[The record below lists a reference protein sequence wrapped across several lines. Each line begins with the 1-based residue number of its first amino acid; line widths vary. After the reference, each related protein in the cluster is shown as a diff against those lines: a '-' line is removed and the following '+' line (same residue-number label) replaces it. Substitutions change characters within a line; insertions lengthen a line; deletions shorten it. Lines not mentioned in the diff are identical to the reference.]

1 MTVDISRLREV
12 GLEAGLCA
20 VGVCDASAFV
30 EVGHELH
37 RRKAQGLHGGMEFTY
52 RNPDRSVDASRALPG
67 AQSLV
72 VGALDY
78 HRSRPEPPPDGRPH
92 ARVASYA
99 WADYYAALRRALD
112 AMASV
117 LREQGHRAI
126 VVADENSL
134 VDRAAAHRAG
144 IGWWG
149 KSANVLI
156 PGVGS
161 MVVLGSVITDATIS
175 GHTHLADDGC
185 GSCQKCLDGCPTG
198 AFVAPGVID
207 ARRCLAWLV
216 QQEGVFEPEYREA
229 LGDRLYGCD
238 DCQDVCP
245 PNSVRFRR
253 PAPATDG
260 EPWVDVLAVLAA
272 SDEQLIERFGR
283 WYIPNREPRY
293 LRRNALVVLGNIGDA
308 DDPGVAAAVNVALA
322 DPDPLI
328 RSHAVWCAR
337 RLGLGLAALAGADH
351 PMVITELQSPI
362 AAVNASN
369 AP

>member
-1 MTVDISRLREV
+1 MRRHSSRWVTSCIV
-12 GLEAGLCA
+12 GRPKAFTAGWSSPTATLIAPSTLLELYP
-20 VGVCDASAFV
+20 
-30 EVGHELH
+30 E
-37 RRKAQGLHGGMEFTY
+37 
-52 RNPDRSVDASRALPG
+52 PDRWWSARSTTTD
-67 AQSLV
+67 LV
-72 VGALDY
+72 LI
-78 HRSRPEPPPDGRPH
+78 RPLMGDHTLGLRP
-92 ARVASYA
+92 YA
-99 WADYYAALRRALD
+99 WADHYAALRRALD
-112 AMASV
+112 AVAAV

-156 PGVGS
+156 PGIGS
-161 MVVLGSVITDATIS
+161 MVVLGSVITDAVIS
-175 GHTHLADDGC
+175 GDTPEVADEC
-185 GSCQKCLDGCPTG
+185 GTCRKCLDGCPTG

-216 QQEGVFEPEYREA
+216 QQDGVFEPEYREA

-245 PNSVRFRR
+245 PNSVRLRR
-253 PAPATDG
+253 PAAATDG

-293 LRRNALVVLGNIGDA
+293 LRRNALVVLGNIGD
-308 DDPGVAAAVNVALA
+308 PGNPSVVAAVNAALA

-337 RLGLGLAALAGADH
+337 RLGLSLDALVGADH
-351 PMVITELQSPI
+351 PMVATELQGS
-362 AAVNASN
+362 SRQ
-369 AP
+369 